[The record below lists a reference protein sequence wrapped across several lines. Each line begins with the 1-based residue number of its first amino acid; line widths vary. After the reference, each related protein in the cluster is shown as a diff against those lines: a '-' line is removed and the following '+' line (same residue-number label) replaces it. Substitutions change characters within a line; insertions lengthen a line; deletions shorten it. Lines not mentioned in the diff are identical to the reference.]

1 MAAGCWLWVPARSPT
16 RTRSFMFPFPSGR
29 VSPVT
34 RDTNAYSD
42 LSIAADGHTLA
53 TVQRQTHMETYVLG
67 DGVSATQARQL
78 TLEGSPSQEIAWTR
92 DGQLLISLAG
102 GGIALL
108 NPGSGTKA
116 PFLSQVSFHGF
127 GRTCA
132 DGHVVLSAAAAGV
145 KVEAHLF
152 RADADGGNAK
162 ELTSGKFDY
171 LPACS
176 GDFKTVLYANADS
189 K

>member
-1 MAAGCWLWVPARSPT
+1 
-16 RTRSFMFPFPSGR
+16 
-29 VSPVT
+29 
-34 RDTNAYSD
+34 
-42 LSIAADGHTLA
+42 
-53 TVQRQTHMETYVLG
+53 METYVLV
-67 DGVSATQARQL
+67 DGVSATHARQL

-92 DGQLLISLAG
+92 DGQLLISVAG
-102 GGIALL
+102 GSITLL

-189 K
+189 RLNKVAL